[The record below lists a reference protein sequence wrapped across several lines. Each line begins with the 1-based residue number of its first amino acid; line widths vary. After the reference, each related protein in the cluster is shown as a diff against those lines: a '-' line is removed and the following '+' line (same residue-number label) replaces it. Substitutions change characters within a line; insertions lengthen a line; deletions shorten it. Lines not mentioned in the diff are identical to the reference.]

1 MKIKLLFLTLF
12 GSFISWGQTTL
23 AGWTFPTT
31 SGNAPALLD
40 AECGVFST
48 SSFFYAD
55 GTNGSSNWN
64 LATSRVYF
72 AGVAPA
78 SALCGVTTAT
88 GAYTL
93 VNTSSYNGSSVVFRV
108 PTSGYQ
114 NLILT
119 YDTRGTATGFST
131 HDWAYSNDGVSFTN
145 FATITGR
152 TSTTFSSQTVD
163 FSSISALNNQPNVY
177 IRLTVSGASGTGN
190 NRFDNVNIFGTLVS
204 GCTAPTTQASI
215 FTSSSITETSATV
228 GWTRGNGNNVLVVAR
243 AGGAVNADPVNG
255 TTYTANSVFGT
266 GSQIGTGNFVVYNGA
281 GTSVNLTALTA
292 GTTYHFAVYEHNTT
306 GNCYNLAELIGNF
319 TTLIPEINLQGN
331 GASIVSGDVTP
342 SLADHTDFGT
352 VSTASGTIV
361 RTFTIQN
368 LGTAALSLTGAS
380 PYVVISGANAADF
393 TVTTIPSNSI
403 AASSSTTFQI
413 TFDPSADGLRTATV
427 SIANNDTDENPY
439 TFAIQGTGISAP
451 VITSPLT
458 ASGNQGSSFTYN
470 ITATNSPTSYN
481 AIGLPVGL
489 SINTITGEITGTPT
503 VSGTFNV
510 TITATN
516 GIGSDNQTL
525 VITIGVGPC
534 LSESFTTVTYPPTGW
549 LSTGTSRSTTAADF
563 VSGPAAAI
571 FGSNNG
577 SLTMVSIANPE
588 ELKFYLGR
596 TTNTTAKTLTVEVST
611 TSQTTGFTTVATFD
625 HSNVPSASYNQY
637 TVDLSAYTSFSE
649 VWIRFVKVSGT
660 TSPWR
665 LDDVQVFCGTVCTPA
680 TVVATPNSGPVGT
693 EVTLTATSGDLTGAT
708 VSIGGVAATV
718 ISNNGTQLVV
728 EVPAGATS
736 DGILITDSQPCDTT
750 TAFAL
755 ISNDTS
761 SCEGVFTSD
770 LIIYDIHDE
779 QTGSGGFITLY
790 NGTATTVDLI
800 DYSIWRTGDYGGT
813 YVNYAT
819 LTGTIAPGALGIL
832 KVSVGS
838 CGPASTNGTI
848 TNGFNENDGIQ
859 LRNADGSLVID
870 DVHTYI
876 PAPGYYMVRNAGA
889 LSARSTYVAA
899 DWSTIPLAAGECY
912 PSAGLVLPNAGV
924 PPSISVQPVFNASC
938 TSSAATLSVTATEGF
953 VGGNALV
960 YQWYVVA
967 PNEATW
973 TALTN
978 SGVYSGTTTNSLV
991 IASLVG
997 LDNYQYYCQ
1006 VREDDASCFQATI
1019 AVKITDFSTIWNGSS
1034 WSNGI
1039 PDLTKAAVID
1049 GNYDT
1054 TTHGNFE
1061 CCSLLVNTTF
1071 ALNIQA
1077 NDFVLIQNDLTV
1089 NGSLNVLNNGSLIQ
1103 VNDLGVNTGNITY
1116 QRTAMAR
1123 NLDYVY
1129 WSSPVAA
1136 FNVGNLPNSLRYI
1149 WGTTIANT
1157 NGGQGT
1163 WVAAS
1168 GNMIAGK
1175 GYIARASNG
1184 SATPIATTTTFNGVP
1199 NNGVIS
1205 IPILRGAYEG
1215 ADYSGT
1221 NGITITRF
1229 SDNWN
1234 LVGNP
1239 YPSSINVEDFLN
1251 LNTNIE
1257 GAVRIW
1263 THGTLP
1269 SATIANP
1276 FYGSYQANYTP
1287 DDYITHNGVGTV
1299 SGPIGFNGFM
1309 AGGQGFLVNMLDG
1322 AAGSDNVIFN
1332 NSLRDKNY
1340 DNSQF
1345 YRTSNVENVAS
1356 NEKNRIW
1363 LDIIN
1368 SNNAANRTLVGYV
1381 RNATNDKD
1389 RLYDAVTSVTTTMR
1403 LYSVIATD
1411 KMTIQ
1416 GRELPFNPN
1425 DKVQLGYYVPATGT
1439 FSIGIAAVDGLFTTN
1454 QNIYLEDT
1462 QLGIIHDLKQSVYS
1476 FSTNTGENNTRFILR
1491 YTNETLGNDDFIS
1504 NDLVTVYS
1512 NTSIVV
1518 ESNKE
1523 MLSNVKVYNV
1533 LGQLLLDK
1541 SNINS
1546 SYFEINSLQKNNQ
1559 ALIVQV
1565 ELNNGNQIVRKIIY

>member
-1 MKIKLLFLTLF
+1 MKLKLLFLTLF
-12 GSFISWGQTTL
+12 CSVIGWGQIAAWDFFGESSPATSSADIFDANLDSSNLLTRGSGAAASTATNSFRTQGFQNNGISTANTDYFQFTLSASSGNTLSLSTIDARFAGTATFAASPGVTCQFAYSLDGVVFTLIGSPIITIETPAVLPQIDLSSIPALQNVADGTTVTIRFYASGQTTTG
-23 AGWTFPTT
+23 GW
-31 SGNAPALLD
+31 G
-40 AECGVFST
+40 
-48 SSFFYAD
+48 
-55 GTNGSSNWN
+55 
-64 LATSRVYF
+64 
-72 AGVAPA
+72 
-78 SALCGVTTAT
+78 
-88 GAYTL
+88 
-93 VNTSSYNGSSVVFRV
+93 
-108 PTSGYQ
+108 
-114 NLILT
+114 
-119 YDTRGTATGFST
+119 
-131 HDWAYSNDGVSFTN
+131 
-145 FATITGR
+145 
-152 TSTTFSSQTVD
+152 
-163 FSSISALNNQPNVY
+163 
-177 IRLTVSGASGTGN
+177 
-190 NRFDNVNIFGTLVS
+190 
-204 GCTAPTTQASI
+204 
-215 FTSSSITETSATV
+215 FTSSAAGVYGLAIGGVISP
-228 GWTRGNGNNVLVVAR
+228 VA
-243 AGGAVNADPVNG
+243 A
-255 TTYTANSVFGT
+255 S
-266 GSQIGTGNFVVYNGA
+266 
-281 GTSVNLTALTA
+281 
-292 GTTYHFAVYEHNTT
+292 
-306 GNCYNLAELIGNF
+306 
-319 TTLIPEINLQGN
+319 PEINLQGN
-331 GASIVSGDVTP
+331 SVSIVSGDTTP
-342 SLADHTDFGT
+342 DLADHTDFGT
-352 VSTASGTIV
+352 VSTASGTVV

-380 PYVVISGANAADF
+380 PYVVISGAHAADF
-393 TVTTIPSNSI
+393 AVTAIPSNSI
-403 AASSSTTFQI
+403 AAGGSTTFQI
-413 TFDPSADGLRTATV
+413 TFDPSADGLRTATI
-427 SIANNDTDENPY
+427 SIANNDADENPY

-451 VITSPLT
+451 VITSALT
-458 ASGNQGSSFTYN
+458 ASGNEGTPFTYS
-470 ITATNSPTSYN
+470 ITATNLPTSYN
-481 AIGLPVGL
+481 ATGLPAGL
-489 SINTITGEITGTPT
+489 SINTTTGAITGTPT
-503 VSGTFNV
+503 TAGTYNV

-516 GIGSDNQTL
+516 SVGSDNQTL

-534 LSESFTTVTYPPTGW
+534 LSQITFTALPSGWTATGVTY
-549 LSTGTSRSTTAADF
+549 AAGEA
-563 VSGPAAAI
+563 V

-577 SLTMVSIANPE
+577 ELTTIAISNPSSLTFD
-588 ELKFYLGR
+588 LRR
-596 TTNTTAKTLTVEVST
+596 TTNTNAKDMIIEVST
-611 TSQTTGFTTVATFD
+611 TSQTGPFVVLSTYN
-625 HSNVPSASYNQY
+625 HSNTTSGGTTAC
-637 TVDLSAYTSFSE
+637 TVDLSAYTSNPT
-649 VWIRFVKVSGT
+649 VYIRFRKVSAT
-660 TSPWR
+660 TAAWFV
-665 LDDVQVFCGTVCTPA
+665 DNVNVYCGTPCAPA
-680 TVVATPNSGPVGT
+680 VVAVTPTSGPVGT
-693 EVTLTATSGDLTGAT
+693 EVVITASSGDLTGASVT
-708 VSIGGVAATV
+708 FGGVAAAI
-718 ISNNGTQLVV
+718 ISNNGTQMVV
-728 EVPAGATS
+728 VVPAGATN
-736 DGILITDSQPCDTT
+736 GTLVITDSQPCDAT
-750 TAFAL
+750 TAFTL
-755 ISNDTS
+755 ISSDNT
-761 SCEGVFTSD
+761 SCEGTFTSD

-779 QTGSGGFITLY
+779 QSGSGGFITLY
-790 NGTATTVDLI
+790 NGTAATVDLVN
-800 DYSIWRTGDYGGT
+800 YSIWRTGDYGGT

-859 LRNADGSLVID
+859 LRNADGSVVID

-876 PAPGYYMVRNAGA
+876 PSPGYYMVRNTGA
-889 LSARSTYVAA
+889 LSARTTYVAA

-912 PSAGLVLPNAGV
+912 PSAGLVLPSIGV
-924 PPSISVQPVFNASC
+924 PPSISVQPFFTASC
-938 TSSAATLSVTATEGF
+938 TSSAATLTVTAAEGF

-978 SGVYSGTTTNSLV
+978 SGVYSGTTTNSLA
-991 IASLVG
+991 IASLAG
-997 LDNYQYYCQ
+997 LNNYQYYCQ

-1039 PDLTKAAVID
+1039 PDLTKAAIID

-1061 CCSLLVNTTF
+1061 CCSLLVNATF
-1071 ALNIQA
+1071 TLNIQA
-1077 NDFVLIQNDLTV
+1077 NDFVLIENDLTV
-1089 NGSLNVLNNGSLIQ
+1089 NGSLNVLNDGSLIQ

-1123 NLDYVY
+1123 SLDYVY

-1149 WGTTIANT
+1149 WNTTIANA

-1205 IPILRGAYEG
+1205 MPIERGAYEG
-1215 ADYSGT
+1215 ADYAGT

-1234 LVGNP
+1234 LIGNP
-1239 YPSSINVEDFLN
+1239 YPSSINVEDFLS

-1269 SATIANP
+1269 SSTIDNP

-1345 YRTSNVENVAS
+1345 YRTSNVENTS
-1356 NEKNRIW
+1356 NDKNRIW

-1381 RNATNDKD
+1381 RNATKDKD

-1439 FSIGIAAVDGLFTTN
+1439 FSIGIAAVDGLFSDN

-1462 QLGIIHDLKQSVYS
+1462 ELGIIHDLKQSVYS
-1476 FSTNTGENNTRFILR
+1476 FSTNSGENNTRFILR
-1491 YTNETLGNDDFIS
+1491 YTNETLGNDDFILNNDVLVVS
-1504 NDLVTVYS
+1504 NQSIKVIS
-1512 NTSIVV
+1512 NSIAI
-1518 ESNKE
+1518 
-1523 MLSNVKVYNV
+1523 MNVKIYNV
-1533 LGQLLLDK
+1533 LGQLLLNSK
-1541 SNINS
+1541 SINS
-1546 SYFEINSLQKNNQ
+1546 NTFETSSIQKNNTT
-1559 ALIVQV
+1559 LLVQITL
-1565 ELNNGNQIVRKIIY
+1565 ENGVTMTKKIIF

>member
-1 MKIKLLFLTLF
+1 MKLKLLFLTLF
-12 GSFISWGQTTL
+12 CSVIGWGQIAAWDFTGETTLATSTAEVFDANLDSSNLLTRGSGAIASAGANSFRTTGFQNNGISTANTDYFQFTLSASSGNTLSLTTIDARFAGTATFAASPGVSSQFAYSLDGVTFTLIGSPIITVGTPAVLPQIDLSSIPALQNVADGTTITIRYYASGQTTTG
-23 AGWTFPTT
+23 GW
-31 SGNAPALLD
+31 G
-40 AECGVFST
+40 
-48 SSFFYAD
+48 
-55 GTNGSSNWN
+55 
-64 LATSRVYF
+64 
-72 AGVAPA
+72 
-78 SALCGVTTAT
+78 
-88 GAYTL
+88 
-93 VNTSSYNGSSVVFRV
+93 
-108 PTSGYQ
+108 
-114 NLILT
+114 
-119 YDTRGTATGFST
+119 
-131 HDWAYSNDGVSFTN
+131 
-145 FATITGR
+145 
-152 TSTTFSSQTVD
+152 
-163 FSSISALNNQPNVY
+163 
-177 IRLTVSGASGTGN
+177 
-190 NRFDNVNIFGTLVS
+190 
-204 GCTAPTTQASI
+204 
-215 FTSSSITETSATV
+215 FTSSA
-228 GWTRGNGNNVLVVAR
+228 
-243 AGGAVNADPVNG
+243 AGVYGLAIGGIVSP
-255 TTYTANSVFGT
+255 TAAS
-266 GSQIGTGNFVVYNGA
+266 
-281 GTSVNLTALTA
+281 
-292 GTTYHFAVYEHNTT
+292 
-306 GNCYNLAELIGNF
+306 
-319 TTLIPEINLQGN
+319 PEINLQGN
-331 GASIVSGDVTP
+331 GVSIVSGDTTP
-342 SLADHTDFGT
+342 DLADHTDFGS
-352 VSTASGTIV
+352 VSTASGSVV
-361 RTFTIQN
+361 REFTIQN

-380 PYVVISGANAADF
+380 PYVVISGVHATDF
-393 TVTTIPSNSI
+393 AVMLFPSNSI
-403 AASSSTTFQI
+403 AASSSTTFRI
-413 TFDPSADGLRTATV
+413 AFDPSADGLRTATI
-427 SIANNDTDENPY
+427 SIANNDADENPY

-458 ASGNQGSSFTYN
+458 ASGNEGTPFTYN

-481 AIGLPVGL
+481 ATGLPAGL
-489 SINTITGEITGTPT
+489 SINTTTGAITGTPT
-503 VSGTFNV
+503 TSGTYNV

-516 GIGSDNQTL
+516 SVGSDNQTL

-534 LSESFTTVTYPPTGW
+534 LSQITFTALPSGWTATGVTY
-549 LSTGTSRSTTAADF
+549 AAGEA
-563 VSGPAAAI
+563 V

-577 SLTMVSIANPE
+577 ELTTIAVSNPSSLTFDLRRTNNTS
-588 ELKFYLGR
+588 LKDMII
-596 TTNTTAKTLTVEVST
+596 EVST
-611 TSQTTGFTTVATFD
+611 TSQTGPFVILSTYN
-625 HSNVPSASYNQY
+625 HSNTTSAGTTAC
-637 TVDLSAYTSFSE
+637 TVDLSAYTADST
-649 VWIRFVKVSGT
+649 VYIRFRKASST
-660 TSPWR
+660 TSPWY
-665 LDDVQVFCGTVCTPA
+665 LNNVNVFCGSACTPA
-680 TVVATPNSGPVGT
+680 AVTVTPTSGPVGT
-693 EVTLTATSGDLTGAT
+693 EVTITASSGDLTGASVT
-708 VSIGGVAATV
+708 FGGVAASI
-718 ISNNGTQLVV
+718 ISNNGTQMVV
-728 EVPAGATS
+728 VVPVGATN
-736 DGILITDSQPCDTT
+736 GTIVITDNQPCDAIVSFT
-750 TAFAL
+750 L
-755 ISNDTS
+755 ITNDNT
-761 SCEGVFTSD
+761 SCEGASATTD

-779 QTGSGGFITLY
+779 KTGSGGFITLY
-790 NGTATTVDLI
+790 NGTTATVDLVN
-800 DYSIWRTGDYGGT
+800 YSIWRTGDYGGT

-859 LRNADGSLVID
+859 LRNADGSVVID

-876 PAPGYYMVRNAGA
+876 PAAGYYMVRDNGA
-889 LSARSTYVAA
+889 LSARTTFVAA
-899 DWSTIPLAAGECY
+899 DWVTIPLAAGECY
-912 PSAGLVLPNAGV
+912 PSAGLTLPSGAIPVVTNQPNYVSSCNSTVAVLTTAG
-924 PPSISVQPVFNASC
+924 N
-938 TSSAATLSVTATEGF
+938 EGF
-953 VGGNALV
+953 VGGNPLA
-960 YQWYVVA
+960 YQWYFAA
-967 PNEATW
+967 PGSTTW
-973 TALTN
+973 TAVTN
-978 SGVYSGTTTNSLV
+978 GGIYSGATT
-991 IASLVG
+991 ASLTISSIIGVI
-997 LDNYQYYCQ
+997 NYQYYCQ
-1006 VREDDASCFQATI
+1006 IRENTATCYTASN
-1019 AVKITDFSTIWNGSS
+1019 AVKITDIANTTWNGSD
-1034 WSNGI
+1034 WSNGVPTI
-1039 PDLTKAAVID
+1039 GSYAIID

-1061 CCSLLVNTTF
+1061 CCSLLVNATF
-1071 ALNIQA
+1071 TLNIQA
-1077 NDFVLIQNDLTV
+1077 NDFVLIENDLTV
-1089 NGSLNVLNNGSLIQ
+1089 NGSLNVLNDGSLIQ

-1149 WGTTIANT
+1149 WNTTIANA

-1205 IPILRGAYEG
+1205 MPIERGAYEG
-1215 ADYSGT
+1215 ADYAGT

-1234 LVGNP
+1234 LIGNP

-1269 SATIANP
+1269 SSTISNP

-1345 YRTSNVENVAS
+1345 YRTSNVENSS
-1356 NEKNRIW
+1356 NDKNRIW

-1439 FSIGIAAVDGLFTTN
+1439 FSIGIAAVDGLFSDN

-1462 QLGIIHDLKQSVYS
+1462 ELGIIHDLKQSVYS

-1491 YTNETLGNDDFIS
+1491 YTNETLDNDDFIS
-1504 NDLVTVYS
+1504 NDLATVYS

-1523 MLSNVKVYNV
+1523 ILSNIKVYNV

-1546 SYFEINSLQKNNQ
+1546 SSFEINSLQKNNQ

-1565 ELNNGNQIVRKIIY
+1565 ELSNGVQIVKKIIF